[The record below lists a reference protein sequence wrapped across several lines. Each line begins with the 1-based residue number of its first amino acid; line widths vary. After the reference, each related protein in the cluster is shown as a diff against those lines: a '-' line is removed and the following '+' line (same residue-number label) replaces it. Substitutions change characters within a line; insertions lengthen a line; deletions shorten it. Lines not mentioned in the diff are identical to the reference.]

1 MRYGMWELVLW
12 RDQYNQ
18 TRNLIEPVMLT
29 KKDQEVAIRLILYNQ
44 AAIMEALAN
53 LCSKDFANMRD
64 KLRFKSDDVRLWLEY
79 RVK

>member
-1 MRYGMWELVLW
+1 
-12 RDQYNQ
+12 
-18 TRNLIEPVMLT
+18 MLT